1 MKTLK
6 LGLLLLLCGGVTM
19 SSFSQSNVYSMNIVG
34 YINRLLSPGNNLIAN
49 QLIASPNN
57 SINNVLLGVADGA
70 TFTKWDASAN
80 TFLPL
85 SVFSLSSQTWSIN
98 YSLNLGEG
106 ALLNSPSFTTNTF
119 VGSVANYTNVLDL
132 GPGGQPWSPNYADGL
147 HLIACP
153 SPIAG
158 PVSTMFDKV
167 TGRPAQAGESVSFLD
182 EASQTYITATFDGA
196 GWDNDPTLNVAHAA
210 WFNLGPV
217 NVPEPSSMA
226 LAGLA
231 FGTLLAVRRRH

>member
-1 MKTLK
+1 MKSLK
-6 LGLLLLLCGGVTM
+6 LGLLLLLCGGMTL

-34 YINRLLSPGNNLIAN
+34 YINRTLFPGNNLIAN
-49 QLIASPNN
+49 QLDFSSGN

-106 ALLNSPSFTTNTF
+106 ALLHSPSFTTNTF

-132 GPGGQPWSPNYADGL
+132 GPGGQAWSPNYADGL

-153 SPIAG
+153 SPIGG
-158 PVSTMFDKV
+158 PISTMFDKV
-167 TGRPAQAGESVSFLD
+167 TGRPAQAGESVSLLD

-196 GWDNDPTLNVAHAA
+196 GWDNDPNLNVAHAA

-217 NVPEPSSMA
+217 NVPEPSSVA

-231 FGTLLAVRRRH
+231 FSALLTVRRRR